1 MENNFIVTTIVSIA
15 TGISAFIY
23 GVRKD
28 KKDLVSQSLKNLEY
42 QITVYEK
49 IIDSL
54 RNEVAN
60 LVKKIDEQ
68 EKIIIELERKIDIL
82 SKNNDI

>member
-1 MENNFIVTTIVSIA
+1 MENNNIITIMISTA
-15 TGISAFIY
+15 TAISGFIY

-28 KKDLVSQSLKNLEY
+28 KKDLVSKSLANLEY

-54 RNEVAN
+54 RQEVQN

-68 EKIIIELERKIDIL
+68 EMIIIELEKKINIL
-82 SKNNDI
+82 SAQRK

>member
-68 EKIIIELERKIDIL
+68 EITIMELERKIDML
-82 SKNNDI
+82 TNNGDI